1 MCGACGAHVWEWS
14 GKEAGI
20 ELLPRQNAAADR
32 LIRPALPSVHS
43 PPNYT
48 FPPPLPRAATA
59 TLTAA
64 AYFANTQSTTALTA
78 PPRPRS
84 PLPSPSPTHTPTP
97 FTPPEPPIPKL
108 QLPSPLHLA
117 HAPPFPSPSPPP
129 IHLPHSPHPSHQL
142 LNVPHHARHPTPP
155 PTHSTT
161 IGSIGPTRLQHFDH
175 DGRRW
180 HELATLRPR
189 PLPRTIATATTGTPQ
204 SVAAHTSA
212 NGMPTVS
219 AATLSTAT
227 TLPPSELQPH

>member
-48 FPPPLPRAATA
+48 FPPPRPRAATA

-64 AYFANTQSTTALTA
+64 AYFANTHITTALTA

-84 PLPSPSPTHTPTP
+84 PLS
-97 FTPPEPPIPKL
+97 
-108 QLPSPLHLA
+108 LPL
-117 HAPPFPSPSPPP
+117 PPP